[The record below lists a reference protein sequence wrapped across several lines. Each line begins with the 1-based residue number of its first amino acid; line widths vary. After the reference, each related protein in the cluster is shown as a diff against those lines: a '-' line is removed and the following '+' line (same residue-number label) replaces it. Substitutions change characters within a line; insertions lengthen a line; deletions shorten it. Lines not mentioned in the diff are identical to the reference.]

1 MGIPS
6 FSLEGKIA
14 IITGGRRGIGKAIAL
29 AFAEAGAD
37 IAVCDLVV
45 SGELETVVDQIQR
58 LGRRCL
64 AMQADTTQ
72 KTDVDKLVQ
81 RVTNE
86 FGGIDILVN
95 NAAIN
100 ILVPLLDTS
109 EDDWDKVINVDL
121 KGYYLCSQAISKG
134 FIERKKGSIVNIASR
149 LAFQANPSVA
159 QGAYCVAKAGIVM
172 LTRVLCR
179 ELGRYNIRVNAIAP
193 GLVKT
198 EMSRGIWDA
207 PGVLTQVEASVP
219 LGRLAVAE
227 DMVGAALFLVSDASS
242 YITGHTIL
250 VDGGASA

>member
-37 IAVCDLVV
+37 VAVCDLVV
-45 SGELETVVDQIQR
+45 TGELETVVDEIQR

-100 ILVPLLDTS
+100 ILVPLLETS
-109 EDDWDKVINVDL
+109 EDDWEKVINVDL
-121 KGYYLCSQAISKG
+121 KGYYLCSQAISKSL
-134 FIERKKGSIVNIASR
+134 IERKKGSIVNMASR
-149 LAFQANPSVA
+149 LAFQGNPGVA
-159 QGAYCVAKAGIVM
+159 QGAYCVAKAGVVM
-172 LTRVLCR
+172 LTRVLSR

-198 EMSRGIWDA
+198 EMSRDIWDA
-207 PGVLTQVEASVP
+207 PGALTQAEASVP